1 MHKTPRFIAAAGL
14 AASLALAACSNEPE
28 TIVGERYDPQAE
40 ALANAAPVELPP
52 SIQASRTYRCR
63 DNSLVYADFFTN
75 DTVRVRLG
83 ERSAEPTV
91 LTAEGG
97 NPPYTAEGYSLSAN
111 ATEISFTAPGRGSQ
125 TCTA

>member
-97 NPPYTAEGYSLSAN
+97 SPPYTAEGFSLSAN